1 EAFPFL
7 SGHVCAFHSPTFHA
21 LPILPL
27 PPQSLHLAVGDG
39 AQLERA
45 TSAGISFPQEVDS
58 RFSSQ
63 PTAASVERR
72 SMNQGLN
79 GFLRLLP
86 WTTGFA
92 KLRSGQ
98 AKPRAGS
105 VRSPGVYLRHS
116 RCGRPHYPGP
126 HRSITKGKVK
136 PVHVID
142 VPGHARLKSKL
153 DEDEVLPKAVEWFF
167 VVDAQDF
174 V

>member
-1 EAFPFL
+1 YPATFEP
-7 SGHVCAFHSPTFHA
+7 SSPTFHA

-39 AQLERA
+39 AQLDGA
-45 TSAGISFPQEVDS
+45 TSVGISFSESVDS
-58 RFSSQ
+58 RSSSQ

-72 SMNQGLN
+72 SINQGLN
-79 GFLRLLP
+79 GFLHLLP

-105 VRSPGVYLRHS
+105 VRSPGVDLRCS

-126 HRSITKGKVK
+126 HRRCRIEAESFSSPCIKGKVK
-136 PVHVID
+136 PVHVVD
-142 VPGHARLKSKL
+142 VPGHARLK
-153 DEDEVLPKAVEWFF
+153 P
-167 VVDAQDF
+167 
-174 V
+174 